1 MPGKVKGQVID
12 TRSWASARLIT
23 IGEMARTFG
32 CLPSEV
38 DSRATTFDLMVY
50 DVLMAWD
57 QHKQDKQNGN
67 LAPPNVS
74 EEELLK
80 ILKKA
85 KG

>member
-1 MPGKVKGQVID
+1 
-12 TRSWASARLIT
+12 
-23 IGEMARTFG
+23 MARTFG
-32 CLPSEV
+32 CLPSHV
-38 DSRATTFDLMVY
+38 NTHGTTFDLMVY

-57 QHKQDKQNGN
+57 QHKQDRQNGN

-80 ILKKA
+80 IMQRS